1 VDTKAK
7 AKGSSIPDVAD
18 ATEALRLLWAVVR
31 AFQALSASEQS
42 LPVPQEKYHS
52 FLSKLLPQ
60 IYEVFIAGTP
70 SISCDQLRASTTD
83 TTHTQT
89 HTQQWARGFRR

>member
-1 VDTKAK
+1 MPSWRFPLYLCSGLVDTKAK
-7 AKGSSIPDVAD
+7 AKGSSIPDVSD

-70 SISCDQLRASTTD
+70 SVSCDYL
-83 TTHTQT
+83 
-89 HTQQWARGFRR
+89 

>member
-18 ATEALRLLWAVVR
+18 ATEALRLLWAVMR
-31 AFQALSASEQS
+31 AFQALSENEQS
-42 LPVPQEKYHS
+42 LPVPEEKYHS

-60 IYEVFIAGTP
+60 IFEVFLAGTP
-70 SISCDQLRASTTD
+70 HPIPFLFFFLFFFSFLLLLIGC
-83 TTHTQT
+83 H
-89 HTQQWARGFRR
+89 